1 MDLETLPNIGKTL
14 ANHLRSV
21 GVDDVDALRLVG
33 AVEAYQRI
41 AGEYGPNRPPLC
53 YNLYSLEAAIR
64 GHDWRLLDEAAKT
77 TLRQL
82 AGVDHRNRSAR
93 HRAPESPSLS

>member
-14 ANHLRSV
+14 ANRLRSV

-64 GHDWRLLDEAAKT
+64 GHDWRLLDEAAKKK
-77 TLRQL
+77 LRQL
-82 AGVDHRNRSAR
+82 AGVDDRNRSAR